1 MTVPMPPSIALA
13 KAIAAAMKI
22 DGKEYPLVEIR
33 TTGDLLLEVCFRNTS
48 QLYKSIPKD
57 ALLVLRAKKLP
68 ISSPKIFYRVR
79 LETLQKNSGYFKVL
93 LKSQFAEAVAVADKL
108 KQLTESGLN
117 PSEVEAHQLPCVKIV
132 DEDTTTKTLGREN
145 IFRDMLRIIHGAVS
159 VTQNAL
165 ITYFNLPSQEP
176 LTTPFTMHCLTVLVL
191 MADRYDMLPF
201 ISRHCQ
207 KTLLSHKY
215 PPVPSDKNGEET
227 LRQKILVQLYTD
239 KGPRFAASTK
249 ELILRGSLRWN
260 GSDEPTGDEFQ
271 TLWWDL
277 PFNLEAELAYRRSC
291 VLKTIASIQN
301 QFLTLYSSR
310 ERQCKLGYDSSSSC
324 DSFQL
329 GEMVKFLTRKG
340 LLSLVP
346 FQAVSPDDPEYL
358 WPEAYTGDIEYLIGL
373 LRQCPGY
380 QIDKNHSHCGLRTKL
395 LPALDLIKSFIDSG
409 IGVKLKHWDAG
420 PSYDSWKP
428 SVKAEKSVWIG
439 NGDGEDVD
447 ITGRKPKEFD
457 FALVKQRMGWGS
469 GVDATVER
477 ECFTAE
483 KWNWMTEIQSTTKTV
498 GEDNLALTVEDIRCA
513 KHMTVPTLGR

>member
-1 MTVPMPPSIALA
+1 
-13 KAIAAAMKI
+13 
-22 DGKEYPLVEIR
+22 
-33 TTGDLLLEVCFRNTS
+33 
-48 QLYKSIPKD
+48 
-57 ALLVLRAKKLP
+57 
-68 ISSPKIFYRVR
+68 
-79 LETLQKNSGYFKVL
+79 
-93 LKSQFAEAVAVADKL
+93 
-108 KQLTESGLN
+108 
-117 PSEVEAHQLPCVKIV
+117 
-132 DEDTTTKTLGREN
+132 
-145 IFRDMLRIIHGAVS
+145 
-159 VTQNAL
+159 
-165 ITYFNLPSQEP
+165 
-176 LTTPFTMHCLTVLVL
+176 MHCLTVLVL
-191 MADRYDMLPF
+191 MADRYDMLLF

-207 KTLLSHKY
+207 KTLLNHKY

-249 ELILRGSLRWN
+249 ELVLRGSLRWN
-260 GSDEPTGDEFQ
+260 GSEESTSDEFQ
-271 TLWWDL
+271 TPWWDL

-358 WPEAYTGDIEYLIGL
+358 WPEAYAGDIEYLIGL

-409 IGVKLKHWDAG
+409 IGVKLKHRDAG
-420 PSYDSWKP
+420 PTYDSWKP
-428 SVKAEKSVWIG
+428 SVKVEKSVWVG

-447 ITGRKPKEFD
+447 ITGRRLKVFD

-469 GVDATVER
+469 GVGAAVER

-483 KWNWMTEIQSTTKTV
+483 KWNWMTEIPSSTKTV
-498 GEDNLALTVEDIRCA
+498 GEDNLAFTEDISCA
-513 KHMTVPTLGR
+513 KHIIVPTLGR